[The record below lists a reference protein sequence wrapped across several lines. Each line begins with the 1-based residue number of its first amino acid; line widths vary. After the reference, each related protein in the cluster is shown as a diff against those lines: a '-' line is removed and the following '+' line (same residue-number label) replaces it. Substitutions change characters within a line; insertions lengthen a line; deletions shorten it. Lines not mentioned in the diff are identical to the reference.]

1 MLRDSENTKQ
11 EKIKLPDVQKYLFLF
26 MLFILPL
33 SIIPFPWDWTEKSM
47 SLVILIFATIII
59 GIEIVKLIWDGKT
72 TLIKSVLDMGSFAI
86 LLSLIFSTLLS
97 KDINTS
103 LWGADNRLGLGL
115 IVFIAVIL
123 VSFSA
128 RTFICN
134 MRDIKMVILSFLGG
148 LFISN
153 ILSIFS
159 FLGSNIWQIIPI
171 YREMHQAGLPLL
183 RSEKVQI
190 LVNMVGIFLSLG
202 LIGERMLRRD
212 GANVA
217 ITLSYLFLVPAIINL
232 WIFSIHQGIGI
243 LILFTIIL
251 ILILT
256 LGLSRLK
263 IGRGLRR
270 DFIILF
276 IGIFLT
282 IAVPVILLQVPSLR
296 TIIIPKG
303 VNLVAEVSLGAD
315 ISWIIAASVF
325 VDSLWKGLIGL
336 GVDTYTIA
344 YNMFKPLNET
354 LVSFNSVNFYFAG
367 NELFTKFSNGGLI
380 WLVAWIFLGFLL
392 AKLLKDD
399 LRKFRLYQEDS
410 SMFLLI
416 MLDFILIFIFL
427 SSLFVTF
434 SIYITF
440 VLFTLI
446 SLHSI
451 LKDLLSKGSGDKFVF
466 KLWAA
471 NVSSKA
477 ESGKAMYNINV
488 FLTVV
493 TVLIACGFLI
503 LWGSKVISSVY
514 LLRAEAYYAEQKRV
528 YAEKDPSVEQRE
540 DFVRRM
546 TGYYSKALIF
556 DSKDP
561 LVNRKLG
568 LMYLEQVGISAE
580 KYSKK
585 KDMEEANAIIKDIG
599 QWKNYAIDYIRKSID
614 RSPAMY
620 ANWEARARVYMG
632 LVGFGFYDY
641 TADALFS
648 LDKAIELNP
657 LNFELYYYK
666 AQLNVISGDK
676 DGALSA
682 LTQVLGINPQH
693 VASIMLA
700 GEINKEKGNLEVYE
714 SYLKAAKKIL
724 EIQGNTDIELYKE
737 ISKQLNELAKEGA
750 KGGVK
755 EETTNETK
763 SIEEITPTEETTLTT
778 ETAPTQ
784 TQE

>member
-1 MLRDSENTKQ
+1 MLRDSESTKQ
-11 EKIKLPDVQKYLFLF
+11 EKIKLPVIQKYLFLVI
-26 MLFILPL
+26 LFILPL

-47 SLVILIFATIII
+47 SLVILIFSTIII
-59 GIEIVKLIWDGKT
+59 GIEIIKLIWDGKT
-72 TLIKSVLDMGSFAI
+72 TLIKSILDIGSFAI

-97 KDINTS
+97 KDVNTS
-103 LWGADNRLGLGL
+103 LWGADNRLGPGL

-134 MRDIKMVILSFLGG
+134 IRDVKMVILSFLGG

-159 FLGSNIWQIIPI
+159 FLGSNIWQAIPV

-190 LVNMVGIFLSLG
+190 LINMIGIFLSLG
-202 LIGERMLRRD
+202 LIGERMLRRE
-212 GANVA
+212 GANIA
-217 ITLSYLFLVPAIINL
+217 ITLSYLFLVPAIVNL

-243 LILFTIIL
+243 LILFAIIL

-270 DFIILF
+270 DFMILF

-282 IAVPVILLQVPSLR
+282 IAVPVVLLQIPSLR
-296 TIIIPKG
+296 SIIIPKG

-315 ISWIIAASVF
+315 ISWTIAASVF

-354 LVSFNSVNFYFAG
+354 LVSFNSVNFYFSG
-367 NELFTKFSNGGLI
+367 NELFTKFSNGGLV
-380 WLVAWIFLGFLL
+380 WLSTWIFLGFLL

-399 LRKFRLYQEDS
+399 LRKFRLYQEDNS
-410 SMFLLI
+410 TFLLV
-416 MLDFILIFIFL
+416 MFDFILTFIFL

-434 SIYITF
+434 SVYITF
-440 VLFTLI
+440 VFFTLI
-446 SLHSI
+446 SLHGV
-451 LKDLLSKGSGDKFVF
+451 LKDILSRGSGDKFVF

-477 ESGKAMYNINV
+477 ESGKAMYNINL
-488 FLTVV
+488 FLTVI

-503 LWGSKVISSVY
+503 LWGSKILASAY
-514 LLRAEAYYAEQKRV
+514 LLKAEAYYAEQKKI
-528 YAEKDPSVEQRE
+528 YIEKDPSIEQRE
-540 DFVRRM
+540 DFVKRM
-546 TGYYSKALIF
+546 TGYYSKSLRF
-556 DSKDP
+556 DSNDP

-568 LMYLEQVGISAE
+568 LMYLEQVGIAAE

-585 KDMEEANAIIKDIG
+585 KDTEETNAIIKDIG
-599 QWKNYAIDYIRKSID
+599 QWKNYSIDFIRKSID
-614 RSPAMY
+614 RSPAIY
-620 ANWEARARVYMG
+620 ANWEARSRVYMG

-682 LTQVLGINPQH
+682 LTQVLGINPKH
-693 VASIMLA
+693 IASILLA
-700 GEINKEKGNLEVYE
+700 GEINKEKGNIEVYE

-724 EIQGNTDIELYKE
+724 EIQGNTSIEQYKE
-737 ISKQLNELAKEGA
+737 ISNQLNELAKDKQEEPTTEGT
-750 KGGVK
+750 VK
-755 EETTNETK
+755 ETNPVEQTVP
-763 SIEEITPTEETTLTT
+763 S
-778 ETAPTQ
+778 Q

>member
-1 MLRDSENTKQ
+1 MLRDSEGTKK
-11 EKIKLPDVQKYLFLF
+11 EKIALPVIQKYLFLA
-26 MLFILPL
+26 MLFLLPL
-33 SIIPFPWDWTEKSM
+33 SIIPFPWDWTEKGM
-47 SLVILIFATIII
+47 SLVILIFSTIIL
-59 GIEIVKLIWDGKT
+59 GIEVIKLIWDGKA
-72 TLIKSVLDMGSFAI
+72 TLIKSLLDMGSFAI
-86 LLSLIFSTLLS
+86 LISLILSTLLS
-97 KDINTS
+97 KDINSS
-103 LWGADNRLGLGL
+103 LWGVDNRLGSGL

-128 RTFICN
+128 RTFIHN
-134 MRDIKMVILSFLGG
+134 IRDIKMVILSFLGG

-159 FLGSNIWQIIPI
+159 FLGSNIWEIIPV
-171 YREMHQAGLPLL
+171 YKEMHQAGLPLL
-183 RSEKVQI
+183 RSEKVQVLI
-190 LVNMVGIFLSLG
+190 NMVGILLSLG
-202 LIGERMLRRD
+202 IIGERMLRRD
-212 GANVA
+212 GKSLAM
-217 ITLSYLFLVPAIINL
+217 TLCYIFLVSAIVNL
-232 WIFSIHQGIGI
+232 WIFSIHQGIAI
-243 LILFTIIL
+243 LVLFTIIL
-251 ILILT
+251 FLILILV
-256 LGLSRLK
+256 LPRLK
-263 IGRGLRR
+263 IGKGLKR
-270 DFIILF
+270 DFVILF

-282 IAVPVILLQVPSLR
+282 IALPVVLLQIPSLR
-296 TIIIPKG
+296 AIIIPRG

-325 VDSLWKGLIGL
+325 VDSLWKGLFGL

-344 YNMFKPLNET
+344 YNMFKPLNEA
-354 LVSFNSVNFYFAG
+354 LISFNSVNFYFAG

-380 WLVAWIFLGFLL
+380 WLIAWGFFGFLL

-399 LRKFRLYQEDS
+399 LRRFRLYQEDNAA
-410 SMFLLI
+410 FLLV
-416 MLDFILIFIFL
+416 MFDFTLVFLFL
-427 SSLFVTF
+427 SSLFVTY
-434 SIYITF
+434 SIYVIF
-440 VLFTLI
+440 VLFVLI

-451 LKDLLSKGSGDKFVF
+451 LKDILGKGSGDKFVF

-493 TVLIACGFLI
+493 TVLITCGFLV
-503 LWGSKVISSVY
+503 LWGSKVISSAY
-514 LLRAEAYYAEQKRV
+514 LLKAESYYIEQKKI
-528 YAEKDPSVEQRE
+528 YAEKEPSLNQRE
-540 DFVRRM
+540 DFVKRM
-546 TGYYSKALIF
+546 TGYYSKALKF
-556 DSKDP
+556 DNKDP

-568 LMYLEQVGISAE
+568 LMYLEQVGIAAE
-580 KYSKK
+580 KYSKNK
-585 KDMEEANAIIKDIG
+585 ESEEANTIIKNIG

-614 RSPAMY
+614 RSPAIY

-648 LDKAIELNP
+648 LEKAIELNP

-700 GEINKEKGNLEVYE
+700 GEINKEKGNIEVYE

-724 EIQGNTDIELYKE
+724 EIQGNTDIEQYKE
-737 ISKQLNELAKEGA
+737 ISNQLNELAKDDS
-750 KGGVK
+750 KGEVK
-755 EETTNETK
+755 EEETA
-763 SIEEITPTEETTLTT
+763 EEPTEETTPVV
-778 ETAPTQ
+778 ETVPA
-784 TQE
+784 EAGE

>member
-1 MLRDSENTKQ
+1 MLRDSEGTKK
-11 EKIKLPDVQKYLFLF
+11 EKIALPVIQKYLFLT

-47 SLVILIFATIII
+47 SLVILIFSTIII
-59 GIEIVKLIWDGKT
+59 GIEIIKLIWDGKA
-72 TLIKSVLDMGSFAI
+72 TLIKSILDIGSFTI
-86 LLSLIFSTLLS
+86 LISLILSTLLS
-97 KDINTS
+97 KDINSS
-103 LWGADNRLGLGL
+103 LWGVDNRLGSGL

-128 RTFICN
+128 RTFIHN

-159 FLGSNIWQIIPI
+159 FLGSNIWESIPVFK
-171 YREMHQAGLPLL
+171 EMHQAGLPLL
-183 RSEKVQI
+183 RSEKVQVLI
-190 LVNMVGIFLSLG
+190 NMVGILLSLG

-212 GANVA
+212 GKSIAM
-217 ITLSYLFLVPAIINL
+217 TLCYLFLVPAIVNL
-232 WIFSIHQGIGI
+232 WIFSIHQGIAI
-243 LILFTIIL
+243 LVLFAIIL
-251 ILILT
+251 ILIL
-256 LGLSRLK
+256 LFGFPRLK
-263 IGRGLRR
+263 IGRGLKR
-270 DFIILF
+270 DFVILF
-276 IGIFLT
+276 TGIFLT
-282 IAVPVILLQVPSLR
+282 IAVPVILLQIPSLR
-296 TIIIPKG
+296 SIIIPKG

-325 VDSLWKGLIGL
+325 VDSLWKGLFGL
-336 GVDTYTIA
+336 GVDTYTVA
-344 YNMFKPLNET
+344 YNMFKPLNEA

-380 WLVAWIFLGFLL
+380 WLVAWGFLGFLL

-399 LRKFRLYQEDS
+399 LRKFRLYQEDNS
-410 SMFLLI
+410 TFLLVI
-416 MLDFILIFIFL
+416 FDFTLIFLFL
-427 SSLFVTF
+427 ASLFVSY
-434 SIYITF
+434 SIYVIF
-440 VLFTLI
+440 VLLILI

-451 LKDLLSKGSGDKFVF
+451 LKDMLGKGSGDKFVF

-477 ESGKAMYNINV
+477 ESGKAIYNINV

-493 TVLIACGFLI
+493 TVLIASGFLI
-503 LWGSKVISSVY
+503 FWGSKVISSAY
-514 LLRAEAYYAEQKRV
+514 LLKAESYYIEQKKV
-528 YAEKDPSVEQRE
+528 YAKEDPSINQRE
-540 DFVRRM
+540 DFVKRM
-546 TGYYSKALIF
+546 TGYYSKALKL
-556 DSKDP
+556 DNKDP

-568 LMYLEQVGISAE
+568 LMYLEQVGIAAE
-580 KYSKK
+580 RYSEKK
-585 KDMEEANAIIKDIG
+585 ESEEANTIIKDIG

-614 RSPAMY
+614 RSPAIY

-648 LDKAIELNP
+648 LEKAIELNP

-700 GEINKEKGNLEVYE
+700 GEINKEKGNIEVYE

-724 EIQGNTDIELYKE
+724 EIQGNTDIALYNE
-737 ISKQLNELAKEGA
+737 ISNQLNELAKDDTEGE
-750 KGGVK
+750 VK
-755 EETTNETK
+755 EEETT
-763 SIEEITPTEETTLTT
+763 EEPTEETIPTE
-778 ETAPTQ
+778 ETAPTE